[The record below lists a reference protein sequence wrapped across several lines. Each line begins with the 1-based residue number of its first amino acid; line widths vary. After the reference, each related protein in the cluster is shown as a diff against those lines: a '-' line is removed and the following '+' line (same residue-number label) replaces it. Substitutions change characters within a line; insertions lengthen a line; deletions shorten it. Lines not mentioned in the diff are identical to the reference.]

1 MARVE
6 LSVAAVDDLDRLI
19 AALSL
24 PADTRTRLANSLRAL
39 EELPRLGVEL
49 GGRWQGMRFV
59 LGPWR
64 WMLVVYEFSEVD
76 DRVVVL
82 TIQDARSSAAATVH
96 R

>member
-64 WMLVVYEFSEVD
+64 WMLVVYEFSEVA